1 MAATSSALNLIGIT
15 SLMAV
20 DVAKG
25 AMRFVNVNTDRSYAP
40 LFVVPGLY
48 NVASQLLKRSNH
60 RLAQVLSPGNRED
73 RKEIMGFKRKNTYKY
88 IGMLSGTTAPVV
100 NAAFEAWI
108 TLRKTK
114 PVTDSQYFRGDVS
127 GAQTV
132 LNKVRVTNLIKNSK
146 ISIQTRYE
154 FIFSLLLQIAALIVF
169 MLMIKTGD
177 GWGIGINLANMVVYC
192 IIIRV
197 VAADE
202 LYTPAA
208 NPAPNVPEGNC
219 IVTDSTGNNLCAV
232 IGTERMIQNI
242 AQHDLVLKSGA
253 VDGTF
258 EIIIAVLGCMT
269 AFATMLLTPIM
280 SKNAKIYLAIQ
291 FFIGL
296 LANILFSSQD
306 GDSMLAQVI
315 DDYFT
320 IRVDTKIRFT
330 NRATAVAA
338 ATLFTREPAHP
349 KECNKEI
356 ARSLLAENNT
366 YNDYWDI
373 LQQIRDMHPDNRNQ
387 LIDYFNQYPNNG
399 ASRVEAATMF
409 NRNLNLH
416 SLKKVDNNGNKINF
430 NDDDTDSLNVW
441 PRRLIIDIVEAFI
454 QVYCQNNHIDNIQI

>member
-25 AMRFVNVNTDRSYAP
+25 AIRFVNVNTDRSYAP

-73 RKEIMGFKRKNTYKY
+73 RKEIMGFKRKNKYKY
-88 IGMLSGTTAPVV
+88 IGMLSGTIAPVV

-108 TLRKTK
+108 TLRETK
-114 PVTDSQYFRGDVS
+114 PEKSSQYFRLDVP
-127 GAQTV
+127 GNPTV
-132 LNKVRVTNLIKNSK
+132 LNKVTVKNNYEGNIK
-146 ISIQTRYE
+146 ISIQTKYE
-154 FIFSLLLQIAALIVF
+154 FIFSLSLQIAALVVF

-208 NPAPNVPEGNC
+208 NPAHDVPQGNC

-232 IGTERMIQNI
+232 IGTERIIQNL
-242 AQHDLVLKSGA
+242 AQRDLVLKSGA
-253 VDGTF
+253 VDGIF

-315 DDYFT
+315 DNCFE
-320 IRVDTKIRFT
+320 IEVDTKIRFT

-338 ATLFTREPAHP
+338 ATLSTRKPAHP
-349 KECNKEI
+349 KECNQTI
-356 ARSLLAENNT
+356 AKNLLAETET
-366 YNDYWDI
+366 YKDYWDI
-373 LQQIRDMHPDNRNQ
+373 LEQIRDMDPNNRQQ
-387 LIDYFNQYPNNG
+387 LIDYFNRYPNNG

-409 NRNLNLH
+409 NRKFDLR
-416 SLKKVDNNGNKINF
+416 SLKKVD
-430 NDDDTDSLNVW
+430 DDDAHSLNVW
-441 PRRLIIDIVEAFI
+441 PRRLIIDIIEAFI
-454 QVYCQNNHIDNIQI
+454 QVYCQNNHIDNILI